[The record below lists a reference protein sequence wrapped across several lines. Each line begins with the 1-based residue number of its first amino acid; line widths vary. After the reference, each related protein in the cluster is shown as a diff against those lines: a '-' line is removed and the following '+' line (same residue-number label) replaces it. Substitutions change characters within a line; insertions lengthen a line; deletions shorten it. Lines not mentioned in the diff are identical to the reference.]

1 MTTTLHLSDDE
12 VGYLLALLERDEHTA
27 PDWTM
32 RRELV
37 GRLTQTVGY
46 VALTVNIYPG
56 ADATPRDVDKWA
68 TALEDVARSA
78 SLAAIDYGAWCWQLD
93 RDRRASDSGGEAA

>member
-12 VGYLLALLERDEHTA
+12 VGYL
-27 PDWTM
+27 
-32 RRELV
+32 
-37 GRLTQTVGY
+37 
-46 VALTVNIYPG
+46 
-56 ADATPRDVDKWA
+56 DKWA